1 MKRKL
6 LSLLLASSMVLTLA
20 ACGGS
25 GSESG
30 EAGEVIPQE
39 VSPTLV
45 IEPEP
50 DLIEEIEVTW
60 PGDLLEDRTYT
71 VSAAGGFHDGL
82 AWIKFSGG
90 SDDYIGCID
99 KDGVLQFY
107 CDGAYDY
114 SDFED
119 GYAYLRGDDELY
131 WIDAAGEIVHDYTQ
145 ELSGE
150 TIVNYYD
157 GYVVSYHEESSF
169 STGTTKIYTLTDS
182 SGNQTPYESK
192 SKADVQISDFLSAY
206 GLKLEWEGVLF
217 ELGEEMLGSELAL
230 SLGEDVVYLARD
242 EQGAWYFIMYDSS
255 TGGFTKA
262 ALPVECEELY
272 YQFAP
277 ITAPQDGFI
286 SFLCADD
293 IYSSDPATFYILDVS
308 TGALLKYEGKYAD
321 YVPSV
326 EVIADMFSILSC
338 RVGDKFILPLVGAD
352 GNPYFVFLDE
362 DMNELTEPAQ
372 AKFLYVDG
380 DYLFWDDGVYDL
392 DGNFLRDGDSDRLM
406 SAIERNVFQGD
417 CMSEGVIRD
426 TVGGTYTYYAY
437 DGTLLFDENGINY
450 SRAAL
455 IELPSAD

>member
-60 PGDLLEDRTYT
+60 PGDLPEDRTYT

-119 GYAYLRGDDELY
+119 GYAYLQGDDELY
-131 WIDAAGEIVHDYTQ
+131 LIDTTGKIVHDYTQ

-150 TIVNYYD
+150 TIVAYD
-157 GYVVSYHEESSF
+157 GGYVVSYHEESSF

-182 SGNQTPYESK
+182 LGNQTPYERSNVL
-192 SKADVQISDFLSAY
+192 DVLSAA
-206 GLKLEWEGVLF
+206 GLNFEWDLEELNMLF
-217 ELGEEMLGSELAL
+217 FYPSDDLA
-230 SLGEDVVYLARD
+230 GWAQD
-242 EQGAWYFIMYDSS
+242 EQGAWYFIVVDLS
-255 TGGFTKA
+255 TGSFTKA
-262 ALPVECEELY
+262 ALPEECEDFEWLR
-272 YQFAP
+272 P
-277 ITAPQDGFI
+277 IAGLQDGFI
-286 SFLCADD
+286 SFVDMDYDD
-293 IYSSDPATFYILDVS
+293 GHNVFYILDVS
-308 TGALLKYEGKYAD
+308 AGTFLKYEGEYAD
-321 YVPSV
+321 YVPSE

-338 RVGDKFILPLVGAD
+338 RVGGKFILPLVGAD

-372 AKFLYVDG
+372 AKLLYVDG

-406 SAIERNVFQGD
+406 SAIGRYALLDGW
-417 CMSEGVIRD
+417 MSEGVIRD
-426 TVGGTYTYYAY
+426 TVSGTYTYYAY
-437 DGTLLFDENGINY
+437 DGTLLFDVNGTNY
-450 SRAAL
+450 SQAAL
-455 IELPSAD
+455 IDLPSAD